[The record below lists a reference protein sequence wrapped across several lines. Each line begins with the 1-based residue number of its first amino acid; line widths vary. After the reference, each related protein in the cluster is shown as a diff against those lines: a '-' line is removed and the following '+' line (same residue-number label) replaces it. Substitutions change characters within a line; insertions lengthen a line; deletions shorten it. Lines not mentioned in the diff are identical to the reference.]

1 MNSQQELLNAIN
13 SIAENKNRSYDTPA
27 EVLRVE
33 GDTVWVHID
42 GGADETPVL
51 KTINCEQGEKVQV
64 RIANGNAFLV
74 GNASAPPTDDKRA
87 NEARFIAEQA
97 DVMAGT
103 AIKSVNAL
111 SQTVESKVDTGDSNI
126 EVLSSTMY
134 QNANGVNIFNGNLAV
149 GDSYAHIDG
158 NSFDIKQVTTAGT
171 IDDTNDPTLATFNAT
186 ETVIGRSDVD
196 GYQIV
201 LNPTNGI
208 TIQNKDIQFPTYSPG
223 WIIHKDYIKTT
234 GRGGAWAY
242 TELSLNHLHINS
254 ADFDYAEI
262 TNNGAEF
269 YKKDSLTAH
278 ESKTEIEGG
287 EITCQTSITIYDEN
301 DLSDAKTIIEPARVE
316 VACIDLGDINSTVL
330 KRIITPWGIF
340 DENNVSVLDE
350 WTSTAT
356 VSNNAVSFSGLSD
369 SYGYDLYCEN
379 KLIGISA
386 ISKSG
391 SGSNVTLTYTLTGAS
406 NGDVCKLRIL
416 R

>member
-13 SIAENKNRSYDTPA
+13 SISENKNRSYDTPA

-74 GNASAPPTDDKRA
+74 GNASAPPTDDKKA
-87 NEARFIAEQA
+87 NEAHFIAEQA
-97 DVMAGT
+97 DVKAGT

-111 SQTVESKVDTGDSNI
+111 SQTVEGKVDTGDSNI

-158 NSFDIKQVTTAGT
+158 DSFDIKTAKAAGI
-171 IDDTNDPTLATFNAT
+171 IDDTNDETIASFGATSIIRQVEHYDEPFEDEVHGCEFRFNS
-186 ETVIGRSDVD
+186 EN
-196 GYQIV
+196 
-201 LNPTNGI
+201 L
-208 TIQNKDIQFPTYSPG
+208 
-223 WIIHKDYIKTT
+223 IIDSYDTAAL
-234 GRGGAWAY
+234 GRGGTNVLSY
-242 TELSLNHLHINS
+242 GGMTIYNYSGMYETFFGRNSIYFGTSTENSFTINQNT
-254 ADFDYAEI
+254 DLLFQV
-262 TNNGAEF
+262 TVG
-269 YKKDSLTAH
+269 
-278 ESKTEIEGG
+278 GG
-287 EITCQTSITIYDEN
+287 ELYVSKHIKTNKY
-301 DLSDAKTIIEPARVE
+301 LDASGNE
-316 VACIDLGDINSTVL
+316 
-330 KRIITPWGIF
+330 
-340 DENNVSVLDE
+340 VLDG
-350 WTSTAT
+350 WTATAT

-379 KLIGISA
+379 KLISVTA
-386 ISKSG
+386 VSKSG
-391 SGSNVTLTYTLTGAS
+391 SGSNVTLTYTLSGAS
-406 NGDVCKLRIL
+406 AGDVCKLRIL

>member
-13 SIAENKNRSYDTPA
+13 SIAASKNRSYDTPA

-51 KTINCEQGEKVQV
+51 KTINCEQGERVQV

-87 NEARFIAEQA
+87 NKAYFIAEQA
-97 DVMAGT
+97 DINAGT
-103 AIKSVNAL
+103 AIKSVNAI
-111 SQTVESKVDTGDSNI
+111 SQTVEGKVDTGDSNI

-134 QNANGVNIFNGNLAV
+134 QNANGVNVFNGNLAL

-158 NSFDIKQVTTAGT
+158 DSFDIKEVTTVGQ
-171 IDDTNDPTLATFNAT
+171 IDDANDKVVASFGETSKIQQIHYYDVSGHQESSGSRFNFSQNGLNLETFDTGANKSSSAWYT
-186 ETVIGRSDVD
+186 ADDMHFSDGSTGISMHIGKKGIYNGLYHSGSWPRTDFALDYDYGSLFVSDE
-196 GYQIV
+196 IR
-201 LNPTNGI
+201 TNGNLKVGGS
-208 TIQNKDIQFPTYSPG
+208 IQDTSGNNLLDG
-223 WIIHKDYIKTT
+223 W
-234 GRGGAWAY
+234 
-242 TELSLNHLHINS
+242 
-254 ADFDYAEI
+254 
-262 TNNGAEF
+262 
-269 YKKDSLTAH
+269 TA
-278 ESKTEIEGG
+278 
-287 EITCQTSITIYDEN
+287 
-301 DLSDAKTIIEPARVE
+301 
-316 VACIDLGDINSTVL
+316 
-330 KRIITPWGIF
+330 
-340 DENNVSVLDE
+340 
-350 WTSTAT
+350 TAT
-356 VSNNAVSFSGLSD
+356 VSNNTVTFSGLSD
-369 SYGYDLYCEN
+369 SYGYDLCCEN